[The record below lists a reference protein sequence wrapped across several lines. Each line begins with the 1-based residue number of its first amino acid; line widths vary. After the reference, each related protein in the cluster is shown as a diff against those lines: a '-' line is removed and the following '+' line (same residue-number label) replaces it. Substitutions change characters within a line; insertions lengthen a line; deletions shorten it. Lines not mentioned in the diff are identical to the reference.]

1 MKKSL
6 FAVTRAMLLV
16 TTLCLLVQVSDAQIV
31 NEQTRN
37 KITVGIGL
45 TTDIWNNVPDGI
57 NTRAINQGFQSV
69 LMYNV
74 AFGKSPLGFSAGV
87 GFRVQNLFI
96 KDAVF
101 QSTEDSTYI
110 QALDD
115 SISVTRSKLTLPYLE
130 VPIEFFYKGKTGL
143 TIAAGF
149 KVGYLLPAHIKYVG
163 DNYETGSTLNYRVK
177 YRNIQNMETFS
188 YGPTLRVGY
197 KWIHA
202 FGYYSLSKIF
212 TKDKGPDLYPISVGI
227 MIMPY

>member
-16 TTLCLLVQVSDAQIV
+16 TILCLLVQVSDAQIV

-37 KITVGIGL
+37 KITVGIGIN
-45 TTDIWNNVPDGI
+45 TDIWNNVPDGI
-57 NTRAINQGFQSV
+57 NTRVINQGFQSV

-74 AFGKSPLGFSAGV
+74 PFGKSPLGFSAGV
-87 GFRVQNLFI
+87 GFRAQNLFL

-101 QSTEDSTYI
+101 QSTKDSTYI

-163 DNYETGSTLNYRVK
+163 DNYETGSTLRYRVK

-188 YGPTLRVGY
+188 YGPTLRMGY

-212 TKDKGPDLYPISVGI
+212 TKDKGPDLYPITVGI